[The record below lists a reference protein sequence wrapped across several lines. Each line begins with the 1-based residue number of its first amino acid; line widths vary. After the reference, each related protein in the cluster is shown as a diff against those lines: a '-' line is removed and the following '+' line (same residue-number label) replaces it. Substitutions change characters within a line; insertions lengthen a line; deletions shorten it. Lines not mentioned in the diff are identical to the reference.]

1 MKNNINDLYQ
11 EILKLEENINNQIFE
26 FITQASKLV
35 ELSEDIYQLE
45 PTIKLN
51 KISIKDYIL
60 NSPCCKIL
68 EQNNISNYSIKE
80 LKQYLLKY
88 EQSNNEPCF
97 PYQYALNMYELLEE
111 IEKNIDNKIDLELN
125 KVSEI
130 YPIILS
136 IKTINKQEYQQ
147 LYNQITSQITTN
159 NQEQQI
165 TMKLIND
172 IFNYYING
180 YPNLPI

>member
-1 MKNNINDLYQ
+1 MQNDINNLYL
-11 EILKLEENINNQIFE
+11 EIKKIEENINNQIFE
-26 FITQASKLV
+26 FITQAPKLV

-45 PTIKLN
+45 PTTKLN

-68 EQNNISNYSIKE
+68 EQNNITNYSIEE

-88 EQSNNEPCF
+88 EQLNKEMYP
-97 PYQYALNMYELLEE
+97 QYLFALNLYELLEE
-111 IEKNIDNKIDLELN
+111 IEKNIDNKINLEIN
-125 KVSEI
+125 KISEK
-130 YPIILS
+130 YPIILK
-136 IKTINKQEYQQ
+136 IKTINTKEYQQ
-147 LYNQITSQITTN
+147 LYNQIISQITAN
-159 NQEQQI
+159 DQEKQL

-180 YPNLPI
+180 YPVLPI